1 MNHPVPWRM
10 LTAFGAKFCLALLV
24 LAPLWWL
31 CLPGYGWLLVQGCGS
46 ALKWGLG
53 MPILAGHVDVR
64 GILNTKSLLTFYV
77 GDREQH
83 MKFAL
88 LVTNLPPF
96 LALVIATPALKW
108 KRRITIAATGAAI
121 LVAGHA
127 LYVVVALRFGGV
139 LAANS
144 EVATAISQFFLTLP
158 FGLWI
163 TMAYWRRGES
173 EE

>member
-1 MNHPVPWRM
+1 MINFFPWRM
-10 LTAFGAKFCLALLV
+10 LFIFVAKFCLALLV
-24 LAPLWWL
+24 VAPLWWL

-53 MPILAGHVDVR
+53 MPILAGHVEVR
-64 GILNTKSLLTFYV
+64 GILNTESLLIFYV

-88 LVTNLPPF
+88 LVINLPPF
-96 LALVIATPALKW
+96 IALVMATPMLAW
-108 KRRITIAATGAAI
+108 RRRWRILLAGSVI

-127 LYVVVALRFGGV
+127 LFVVVALRFGAF
-139 LAANS
+139 LAGNS
-144 EVATAISQFFLTLP
+144 EVATAISQLFLTLP

-163 TMAYWRRGES
+163 AMAYWKKDEG
-173 EE
+173 

>member
-1 MNHPVPWRM
+1 MNHPVPWRILM
-10 LTAFGAKFCLALLV
+10 AFGAKFCLALLV

-31 CLPGYGWLLVQGCGS
+31 CLPGYGWLLVQACGS
-46 ALKWGLG
+46 VLKWGLG
-53 MPILAGHVDVR
+53 MPILAGYVEVR
-64 GILNTKSLLTFYV
+64 GILNTESLLTFYV
-77 GDREQH
+77 GDHEQH

-96 LALVIATPALKW
+96 LALVLATPGLTW
-108 KRRITIAATGAAI
+108 KRRLRIVLAGTAI

-127 LYVVVALRFGGV
+127 FYVVIALRFGGV

-158 FGLWI
+158 FALWI
-163 TMAYWRRGES
+163 TMAYWRRI
-173 EE
+173 EEGA

>member
-1 MNHPVPWRM
+1 MTPTLPWRT
-10 LTAFGAKFCLALLV
+10 LFAFGAKFGLALFV

-46 ALKWGLG
+46 VLRWGLRL
-53 MPILAGHVDVR
+53 PILAGHVDVR
-64 GILNTKSLLTFYV
+64 GILNTESLLTFYV
-77 GDREQH
+77 GDREQQ

-96 LALVIATPALKW
+96 LALVVATPALAW
-108 KRRITIAATGAAI
+108 KRRLAIAVVGTAI

-127 LYVVVALRFGGV
+127 LYVVVALRFGDF
-139 LAANS
+139 LTAHS

-158 FGLWI
+158 FLLWI
-163 TMAYWRRGES
+163 AMAYWRKGDG
-173 EE
+173 